1 VKYILIIFFVF
12 LFSFNVISCSS
23 KDSGSSSTST
33 DSDGTTTDSCS
44 STSISSR
51 QLARS
56 SNDYAYGVATDSSG
70 NVYVAGGTNGGLDGN
85 TNAGNTDLFVV
96 KYNSSGTKQW
106 TRQLGSS
113 SRDSANGVA
122 TDSSGNVY
130 VTGMTNGGLDGC
142 KNAGIEDL
150 FVVKYNSSGTKQ
162 WTNQLGSSSRD
173 SANDVATDSSGNI
186 YVTGTTYWELDGNT
200 SAGKADLFVVK
211 YNSSGTW
218 QWTKQNGTDRYDE
231 ARGVAT
237 DSSGNVYVT
246 GYTEGGLDGNTSEGK
261 ADLFV
266 VKYNSSGTKQWTKQ
280 LGTWDSDF
288 ANGVATDSSG
298 NVYVTGSTFRNFDGN
313 TSAGNADLFV
323 VKYNA
328 SGSKQWTRQLGSSSR
343 DYANDVVTDSSGNVY
358 VTGTTYGGLDGN
370 TSAGNA
376 DLFVVKYNSSGS
388 KQWTNQLGT
397 SSTDTANGVTTDSS
411 GNVYVAGGTYGGLD
425 GNTSAGVNDLF
436 VVKYNSSGTKQ
447 WTRQL
452 GSSSRDYARELPPK
466 PSK

>member
-1 VKYILIIFFVF
+1 M
-12 LFSFNVISCSS
+12 
-23 KDSGSSSTST
+23 
-33 DSDGTTTDSCS
+33 
-44 STSISSR
+44 
-51 QLARS
+51 
-56 SNDYAYGVATDSSG
+56 
-70 NVYVAGGTNGGLDGN
+70 AGGTNGGLDGN

-113 SRDSANGVA
+113 SRDSANAVA

-173 SANDVATDSSGNI
+173 SADDVATDSTGNI
-186 YVTGTTYWELDGNT
+186 YVTGTTYSELDGNT

-211 YNSSGTW
+211 YNSSGTH
-218 QWTKQNGTDRYDE
+218 QWTKQLGTDRYDE

-246 GYTEGGLDGNTSEGK
+246 GYTEGGLDGNTNLGK

-266 VKYNSSGTKQWTKQ
+266 VKYNSSGTKQWANQ
-280 LGTWDSDF
+280 LGTWDTDF

-298 NVYVTGSTFRNFDGN
+298 NVYVTGSTYRSLDGN
-313 TSAGNADLFV
+313 TSAGNADLIV
-323 VKYNA
+323 VKYYDN
-328 SGSKQWTRQLGSSSR
+328 GTKQWTQQLGSSSD
-343 DYANDVVTDSSGNVY
+343 DYANDVVTDSSGNAY

-376 DLFVVKYNSSGS
+376 DLFVVKYNSSGT
-388 KQWTNQLGT
+388 KQWTKQLGT

-436 VVKYNSSGTKQ
+436 IVKYNSSGTKQ
-447 WTRQL
+447 WTNQL
-452 GSSSRDYARELPPK
+452 GSSSRNYD
-466 PSK
+466 

>member
-23 KDSGSSSTST
+23 EDGDSSTTSSTCSSS
-33 DSDGTTTDSCS
+33 
-44 STSISSR
+44 SISSR

-56 SNDYAYGVATDSSG
+56 SNDYAYGVAVDSSG

-85 TNAGNTDLFVV
+85 TSAGNT
-96 KYNSSGTKQW
+96 
-106 TRQLGSS
+106 
-113 SRDSANGVA
+113 
-122 TDSSGNVY
+122 
-130 VTGMTNGGLDGC
+130 
-142 KNAGIEDL
+142 
-150 FVVKYNSSGTKQ
+150 
-162 WTNQLGSSSRD
+162 
-173 SANDVATDSSGNI
+173 
-186 YVTGTTYWELDGNT
+186 
-200 SAGKADLFVVK
+200 
-211 YNSSGTW
+211 
-218 QWTKQNGTDRYDE
+218 
-231 ARGVAT
+231 
-237 DSSGNVYVT
+237 
-246 GYTEGGLDGNTSEGK
+246 
-261 ADLFV
+261 DLFV

-376 DLFVVKYNSSGS
+376 DLFVVKYNSSG
-388 KQWTNQLGT
+388 
-397 SSTDTANGVTTDSS
+397 
-411 GNVYVAGGTYGGLD
+411 
-425 GNTSAGVNDLF
+425 
-436 VVKYNSSGTKQ
+436 TKQ
-447 WTRQL
+447 WTKQL
-452 GSSSRDYARELPPK
+452 GSSSRDFDIGVATD
-466 PSK
+466 SS

>member
-1 VKYILIIFFVF
+1 MKYILIIFFVF

-23 KDSGSSSTST
+23 KDDDSSSTST
-33 DSDGTTTDSCS
+33 DSDGTTTDSCL
-44 STSISSR
+44 STRISSR
-51 QLARS
+51 QSARS

-173 SANDVATDSSGNI
+173 SADDVATDSSGNI
-186 YVTGTTYWELDGNT
+186 YVTGTTYSELDGNT

-211 YNSSGTW
+211 YNSSGTH
-218 QWTKQNGTDRYDE
+218 QWTKQLGTDRYDE

-246 GYTEGGLDGNTSEGK
+246 GYTEGGLDGNTNLGK

-266 VKYNSSGTKQWTKQ
+266 VKYNSSGTKQWANQ
-280 LGTWDSDF
+280 LGTWDTDF

-298 NVYVTGSTFRNFDGN
+298 NVYVTGSTYRSLDGN

-323 VKYNA
+323 VKYNS
-328 SGSKQWTRQLGSSSR
+328 SGSKQWTKQLGSSSN
-343 DYANDVVTDSSGNVY
+343 DYANDVVTDSSGNAY

-376 DLFVVKYNSSGS
+376 DLFVVKYNSSGTH
-388 KQWTNQLGT
+388 QWTKQLGT
-397 SSTDTANGVTTDSS
+397 SSTDTANGVATDSS

-436 VVKYNSSGTKQ
+436 IVKYNSSGAKQ
-447 WTRQL
+447 WTKQL
-452 GSSSRDYARELPPK
+452 GSSMRY
-466 PSK
+466 

>member
-1 VKYILIIFFVF
+1 VKNVLIIFFVF

-33 DSDGTTTDSCS
+33 ASDDKTNVCS
-44 STSISSR
+44 SSSISTR

-70 NVYVAGGTNGGLDGN
+70 NV
-85 TNAGNTDLFVV
+85 
-96 KYNSSGTKQW
+96 
-106 TRQLGSS
+106 
-113 SRDSANGVA
+113 
-122 TDSSGNVY
+122 
-130 VTGMTNGGLDGC
+130 
-142 KNAGIEDL
+142 
-150 FVVKYNSSGTKQ
+150 
-162 WTNQLGSSSRD
+162 
-173 SANDVATDSSGNI
+173 

-246 GYTEGGLDGNTSEGK
+246 GYTEGGLDGNTSAGNSDLFVVKYNSSGTKQWTNQLGSSSRDSANGVATDSSGNVYVTGTTYWELDGNTSAGK

-280 LGTWDSDF
+280 LGTSSDDR

-298 NVYVTGSTFRNFDGN
+298 NVYV
-313 TSAGNADLFV
+313 
-323 VKYNA
+323 
-328 SGSKQWTRQLGSSSR
+328 SG
-343 DYANDVVTDSSGNVY
+343 V
-358 VTGTTYGGLDGN
+358 TYGGLDGN
-370 TSAGNA
+370 TNAGN
-376 DLFVVKYNSSGS
+376 S
-388 KQWTNQLGT
+388 
-397 SSTDTANGVTTDSS
+397 
-411 GNVYVAGGTYGGLD
+411 
-425 GNTSAGVNDLF
+425 DLF

-447 WTRQL
+447 WTKQL
-452 GSSSRDYARELPPK
+452 GTSSYDDAYGVATDSSGNVYVTGYTEGGLDGNTSAGGLT
-466 PSK
+466 SSWLSIILTV